1 MRIYLDPGV
10 HSLLKN
16 HNMLMSY
23 THALKTWK
31 LAPVKGLMGHY
42 LCQILVDVVE
52 GTKVPNKSLG
62 CQTQVELG
70 AHLSES

>member
-23 THALKTWK
+23 THAFKTWN
-31 LAPVKGLMGHY
+31 LAPVKGLLGHY
-42 LCQILVDVVE
+42 LCQILVDVV
-52 GTKVPNKSLG
+52 
-62 CQTQVELG
+62 
-70 AHLSES
+70 

>member
-1 MRIYLDPGV
+1 MKIYLDPGV

-23 THALKTWK
+23 THAFKTWN
-31 LAPVKGLMGHY
+31 LAPVKGLLGHY